1 MFSGVFRIQSQRY
14 GIITILSTENKIIFK
29 SQLLI
34 TKFTMTKSMA
44 ISISISMAM
53 AISMAMSMSNSK
65 FKIQNSKLN
74 EIPH

>member
-44 ISISISMAM
+44 MAISISMAM
-53 AISMAMSMSNSK
+53 AMAMSNSK
-65 FKIQNSKLN
+65 FKIQN
-74 EIPH
+74 